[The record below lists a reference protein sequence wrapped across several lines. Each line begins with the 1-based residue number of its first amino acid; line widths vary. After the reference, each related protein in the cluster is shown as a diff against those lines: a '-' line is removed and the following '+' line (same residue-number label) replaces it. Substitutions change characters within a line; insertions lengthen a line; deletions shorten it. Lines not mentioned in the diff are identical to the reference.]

1 MQTAA
6 GIGLSILVGY
16 LLGSLSP
23 AYLLGR
29 LLKGIDIRT
38 VNFRNAGTRN
48 VKATLGTWPAVVTA
62 VVDLAKGVGALLVAR
77 HLLGLPEAFVAV
89 PVAAAVA
96 GHIFP
101 FYLRFRGGRGT
112 ATAIGVFLWITGAEI
127 AAGRFAPLS
136 LAAILL
142 VALVMYLATHSGDA
156 TGIVA
161 FFFMLVV
168 TPLELGVSGASILCM
183 ALSAFMLAM
192 TLRKAIA
199 LGLFRNERG
208 VELRIWRLVARPF
221 AMLFIPIDVLW
232 GRTVLLLILGPLA
245 LVFIGIDLFRFASR
259 RQLALMYTTSELKR
273 FSSMTYFL
281 IAIFIGF
288 LVFPDVIPYLGLAY
302 SSVGDLFSKL
312 VGIRFGRHPLYK
324 SKTWEG
330 TAGFFA
336 GAVMTGYI
344 LSLLLPLSVPLML
357 LGAGFA
363 AAVELFSEL
372 LDDNFSV
379 SLLTGGFLAAL
390 RFFLKI

>member
-1 MQTAA
+1 METAA
-6 GIGLSILVGY
+6 GIGVSILVGY

-23 AYLLGR
+23 AYILGR

-62 VVDLAKGVGALLVAR
+62 VVDLTKGVVVLLIAR
-77 HLLGLPEAFVAV
+77 HLLGLPEPFVAL

-112 ATAIGVFLWITGAEI
+112 ATAIGVFLWIVGAEI

-142 VALVMYLATHSGDA
+142 VALVMYLATRSGDA

-161 FFFMLVV
+161 FLFMLVV
-168 TPLELGVSGASILCM
+168 TPLELGMSGASILCM
-183 ALSAFMLAM
+183 ALSGFMLGM
-192 TLRKAIA
+192 TISKAIS

-208 VELRIWRLVARPF
+208 IELRIWRLAARPF

-232 GRTVLLLILGPLA
+232 GRTVLLLVLGPLA

-259 RQLALMYTTSELKR
+259 RRLARMYKSNEAKR

-281 IAIFIGF
+281 IAIFLGF

-336 GAVMTGYI
+336 GAAMTGYI
-344 LSLLLPLSVPLML
+344 LSLLLPVSVPLML

-390 RFFLKI
+390 RYFLKI